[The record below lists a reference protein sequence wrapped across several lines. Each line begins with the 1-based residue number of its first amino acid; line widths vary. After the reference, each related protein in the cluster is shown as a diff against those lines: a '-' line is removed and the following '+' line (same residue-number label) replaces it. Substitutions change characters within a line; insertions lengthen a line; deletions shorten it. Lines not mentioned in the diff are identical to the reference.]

1 MVQNLARFVDIATA
15 LLLDKVKKQA
25 VRRVLMVAAAG
36 VIVLTR
42 HRCNKILRLIKGLLD
57 WQVVDQRLQEL
68 LIELERACLGNLVS
82 CIDSYHGWGRIDS
95 LHKNLTEA
103 LRVAR
108 AQDDDI
114 NVQLLFALQTNQK
127 ALLIVLVDQEG
138 ELFVL
143 EAKVTGLFSTCL
155 SVKHAMAHEN
165 EHTWAFL
172 QNIVEGLEVEHLLLN
187 RQLFVHLFN
196 GFADGVKHDVR
207 LDDLPLRKWN
217 KLTAVIRKAKCIRVC
232 KYDIW
237 TLRRGGDRGD
247 CNVS

>member
-68 LIELERACLGNLVS
+68 LIELERARLGNLVS

-114 NVQLLFALQTNQK
+114 NVQLLFALQTNQ
-127 ALLIVLVDQEG
+127 
-138 ELFVL
+138 
-143 EAKVTGLFSTCL
+143 
-155 SVKHAMAHEN
+155 
-165 EHTWAFL
+165 
-172 QNIVEGLEVEHLLLN
+172 
-187 RQLFVHLFN
+187 
-196 GFADGVKHDVR
+196 
-207 LDDLPLRKWN
+207 
-217 KLTAVIRKAKCIRVC
+217 
-232 KYDIW
+232 
-237 TLRRGGDRGD
+237 
-247 CNVS
+247 